1 MKRRTLIIMGTGAA
15 IGAVAVRIMP
25 VGEFSIP
32 ILPIQSHRVLIS
44 SIGYGGGIVPPPA
57 LGS

>member
-1 MKRRTLIIMGTGAA
+1 MQRRTLIIIGTGAA

-32 ILPIQSHRVLIS
+32 ILPIQSHRVLTS
-44 SIGYGGGIVPPPA
+44 
-57 LGS
+57 